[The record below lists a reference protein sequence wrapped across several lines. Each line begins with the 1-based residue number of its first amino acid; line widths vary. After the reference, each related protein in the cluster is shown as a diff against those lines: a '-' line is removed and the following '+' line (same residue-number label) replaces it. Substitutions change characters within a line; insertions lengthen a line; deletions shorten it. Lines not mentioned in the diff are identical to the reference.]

1 MSHHKPDP
9 NVKVNLTINGIPI
22 TVPEG
27 TRILEAAQFANVK
40 IPTLCEHPDLCKRGL
55 CRICVVE
62 ADGRGKLIA
71 ACANDVW
78 EGVNIVTNNL
88 RLLNVRKTI
97 LELILANHPQDCL
110 TCVRNTKCELQTLA
124 AEMNIRKTPFEP
136 ILKRDST
143 SGRCVEIVENRKGEN
158 LTLVR
163 DMDKCVKCCRCVE
176 ACQNVEKTG
185 AINTSHRSKNFTI
198 TTPFNQSLK
207 ESNCN
212 GCEKCADVCPVGAI
226 YSQPQTV

>member
-9 NVKVNLTINGIPI
+9 NVKVNLTINGTPV

-27 TRILEAAQFANVK
+27 TRILEAAKQANVK

-78 EGVNIVTNNL
+78 EGVKIVTNNL
-88 RLLNVRKTI
+88 RLLNIRKTI
-97 LELILANHPQDCL
+97 VELILANHPQDCL

-124 AEMNIRKTPFEP
+124 AEMNIRKVPYESVVQQEKE
-136 ILKRDST
+136 IAEEGKNDK
-143 SGRCVEIVENRKGEN
+143 GEIV
-158 LTLVR
+158 TLVR

-176 ACQNVEKTG
+176 ACQNVEKIG
-185 AINTSHRSKNFTI
+185 AINTSYRSKNFSI

-212 GCEKCADVCPVGAI
+212 MCGKCAEVCPVGAI
-226 YSQPQTV
+226 YIDAK

>member
-9 NVKVNLTINGIPI
+9 NVKVNLFINGVPI

-27 TRILEAAQFANVK
+27 TRILEAARQAQIK
-40 IPTLCEHPDLCKRGL
+40 IPTLCEHPDLCRRGL

-78 EGVNIVTNNL
+78 EGVKIVTNNL

-97 LELILANHPQDCL
+97 MELILANHPQDCL
-110 TCVRNTKCELQTLA
+110 SCEKNKKCELQKLA
-124 AEMNIRKTPFEP
+124 AELYIRETPFEQVSESAQP
-136 ILKRDST
+136 
-143 SGRCVEIVENRKGEN
+143 EIIETEKNVKGETV
-158 LTLVR
+158 TLVR
-163 DMDKCVKCCRCVE
+163 DMDKCIKCCRCVE
-176 ACQNVEKTG
+176 VCQNVKSIG
-185 AINTSHRSKNFTI
+185 AINTANRSTKFKI
-198 TTPFNQSLK
+198 TTPYKQSLK

-212 GCEKCADVCPVGAI
+212 FCGDCANVCPVAAI
-226 YSQPQTV
+226 WR